1 MKKIY
6 WVSRHAPLVSQ
17 LRELKRIFNE
27 DVELIVDPEPFSSAK
42 EIAERYKSSGCSDLV
57 VVAPLSVIMRLV
69 EEEGLHPLWAEMVE
83 VADEKEAEVTV
94 KGKHYRFAGFK
105 RVKGVK
111 LELEDVSL
119 KKELEPRF

>member
-6 WVSRHAPLVSQ
+6 WVSRHAPLLSQ
-17 LRELKRIFNE
+17 INELKNIFKE
-27 DVELIVDPEPFSSAK
+27 DVELIIDPQPFSSAK
-42 EIAERYKSSGCSDLV
+42 EIAERYKRSGCSDLV
-57 VVAPLSVIMRLV
+57 VVAPLSVLMRLV
-69 EEEGLHPLWAEMVE
+69 EEEGLHPLWAEMAE

-111 LELEDVSL
+111 LELEPIKV
-119 KKELEPRF
+119 